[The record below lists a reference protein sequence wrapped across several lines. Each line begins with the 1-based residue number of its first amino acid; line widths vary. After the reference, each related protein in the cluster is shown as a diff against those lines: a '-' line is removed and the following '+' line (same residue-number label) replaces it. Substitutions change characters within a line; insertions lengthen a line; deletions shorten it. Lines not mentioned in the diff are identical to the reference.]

1 MGISLTTIFMSHKYL
16 YTKIRLELLWW
27 LFTMLVVVIV
37 YLPLYINE
45 IDFPF
50 KYYNW
55 AFIVLSISI
64 TRFIFQLKHSF
75 IAYNLVLKMLLM
87 FLSVVVFMQA
97 YRGIGLMNI
106 FNNER
111 GYFHLFEHLPLEKRY
126 DIAAYVNWQYF
137 MFAIATAV
145 ASVLFPIRL
154 LISIFRVY
162 NRGEE

>member
-1 MGISLTTIFMSHKYL
+1 MSNKYL
-16 YTKIRLELLWW
+16 YTKIRLELFWW
-27 LFTMLVVVIV
+27 LFTFLVLVIV

-55 AFIVLSISI
+55 AFIVLSITI
-64 TRFIFQLKHSF
+64 TRLIFQLKHSF
-75 IAYNLVLKMLLM
+75 IAFNLVLKMILM
-87 FLSVVVFMQA
+87 FLSVLVFMQA

-106 FNNER
+106 FNDEQ
-111 GYFHLFEHLPLEKRY
+111 GYFYLFEHLPLEKRY
-126 DIAAYVNWQYF
+126 DLAAYLNWQYF
-137 MFAIATAV
+137 IFAFATAV
-145 ASVLFPIRL
+145 ASIVFPFRL